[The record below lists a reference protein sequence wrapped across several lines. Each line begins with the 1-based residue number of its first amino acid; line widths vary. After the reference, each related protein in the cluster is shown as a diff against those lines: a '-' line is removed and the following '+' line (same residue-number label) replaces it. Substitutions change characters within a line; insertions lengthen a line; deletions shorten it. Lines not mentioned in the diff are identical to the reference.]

1 MDDSVRNMR
10 KNTTETMK
18 NINEILKLISVM
30 EKRGELLE
38 KEVHHILPLSRGGT
52 NNEDNLM
59 SLCKSCHSKI
69 HAKSGDRFGG

>member
-38 KEVHHILPLSRGGT
+38 K
-52 NNEDNLM
+52 DM
-59 SLCKSCHSKI
+59 
-69 HAKSGDRFGG
+69 